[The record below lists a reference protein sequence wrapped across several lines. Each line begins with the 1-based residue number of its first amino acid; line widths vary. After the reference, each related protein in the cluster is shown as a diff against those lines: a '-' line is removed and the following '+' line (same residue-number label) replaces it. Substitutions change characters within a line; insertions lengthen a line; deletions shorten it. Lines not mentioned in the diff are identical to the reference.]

1 LIFRKPFTPEENVL
15 ELLEKS
21 PDPWVSEDT
30 FAVKIFIKDNISHY
44 FLRRDLL
51 PEQELLEEQQ
61 AASRCAARRP
71 TRTRSCRCCSTGC
84 PYSDPG
90 TELAEGETHQDAG
103 ELSGRRAQ
111 PE

>member
-1 LIFRKPFTPEENVL
+1 
-15 ELLEKS
+15 
-21 PDPWVSEDT
+21 VSEDT

-61 AASRCAARRP
+61 RRRHAALPGGAREPDPAAAVLLAA
-71 TRTRSCRCCSTGC
+71 

-90 TELAEGETHQDAG
+90 TELAEGETH
-103 ELSGRRAQ
+103 
-111 PE
+111 